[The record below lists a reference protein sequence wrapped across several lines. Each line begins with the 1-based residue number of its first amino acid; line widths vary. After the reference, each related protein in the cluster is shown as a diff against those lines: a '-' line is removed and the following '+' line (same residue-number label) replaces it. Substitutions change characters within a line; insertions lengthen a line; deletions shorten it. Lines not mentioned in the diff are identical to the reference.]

1 MNELQAFAANKWGT
15 QPAEGSAADGY
26 SSAVAFALHPLHG
39 AVVLKRPKVHRM
51 YLAEKRALQLLGDA
65 RFPAPQLLGF
75 DDKSGTLLLSFLTG
89 ENLASRTAPPDA
101 RTANQLGQLLAAFH
115 AVTPP
120 ADYPK
125 KNDAASLHSTFLRD
139 YSFMQQHLEA
149 ALLADTGHFAEQGFA
164 AAAKNDFSCLT
175 HGDFRLGNVVQNGEH
190 LYLLDFESSA
200 VGDRMSDFCKMLS
213 QELPQKLH
221 RPFLDGYIALC
232 PAFDESR
239 LAASLR
245 FYTALESLSALRWCI
260 LVGRKDDAFYLQN
273 LQTLTE
279 TVTQ

>member
-39 AVVLKRPKVHRM
+39 AVVLKQPKVHRM
-51 YLAEKRALQLLGDA
+51 YLAEKRALQLLGDS

-75 DDKSGTLLLSFLTG
+75 DDESGTLLLTYLAG

-139 YSFMQQHLEA
+139 YSFMQQHLEG
-149 ALLADTGHFAEQGFA
+149 ALLADTERFAAQGFA
-164 AAAKNDFSCLT
+164 AAAENDFSCLV
-175 HGDFRLGNVVQNGEH
+175 HGDFRLGNVMQNGEQ

-200 VGDRMSDFCKMLS
+200 VGDKMSDFCKMLS

-221 RPFLDGYIALC
+221 RSFLDGYIAAC
-232 PAFDESR
+232 PEFDESR

-260 LVGRKDDAFYLQN
+260 LVGRKDDAFYRQN